1 MSKLKMYRP
10 GGTWSTTPTRGVV
23 AQAEADGGAQGYSR
37 GSETD
42 DKAEV
47 ISSDDLDVMGPYG
60 FSFIPAKDTEYIEMD
75 SSAGPAAVAFRT
87 ACPITIAQGESAH
100 WFDED
105 VYAHAKSGEYI
116 VEAATVKLGKNATKA
131 VALDRDKCPAL
142 ATMQQWM
149 VQVEAFINGLAAGTV
164 NPLSPTFAPSGI
176 ADIAA
181 MATKAKAE

>member
-10 GGTWSTTPTRGVV
+10 GGTWSSTPTRGVV
-23 AQAEADGGAQGYSR
+23 AQADADGGAQGYSR

-116 VEAATVKLGKNATKA
+116 VEAATVKLGKNATEA
-131 VALDRDKCPAL
+131 VALDGDDVEPIEAFRLWLNSAL
-142 ATMQQWM
+142 AT
-149 VQVEAFINGLAAGTV
+149 AAGGAVPPEWPTV
-164 NPLSPTFAPSGI
+164 PAVTAIGTVTAS
-176 ADIAA
+176 
-181 MATKAKAE
+181 ATKAKAE